1 MVSLWRLVMS
11 DVGTA
16 TEVTVVDRRSAI
28 ADAMVTFIME
38 LQRPRETD

>member
-1 MVSLWRLVMS
+1 MS

-28 ADAMVTFIME
+28 ADAIVIFIME
-38 LQRPRETD
+38 LEQPRQTDWET